1 MKFRPHFRLHRWL
14 VLLFTGSLI
23 SAMFLG
29 QVAHSL
35 DPAQLVQ
42 QGIARYEAK
51 NYAEAIK
58 TWQAALPAY
67 SKDPTNQA
75 IVLENIARAYQQAN
89 QNGEAINTWKQ
100 LIEHYRRDSNLP
112 KLSRALIEQAQL
124 YSSIGQPRQAIALL
138 CAPEIREKCTNT
150 SAVQLAQQI
159 KEDKILAA
167 AFGSLGDAYRLTG
180 DSEQAIDYLNQAL
193 ALTQNNPPYRISA
206 LNGLANAYLSRARLF
221 SRRAESAEARAPRVS
236 TGEFTP
242 QGESARLTQAAKA
255 DEKQAIKK
263 LEESRTLAQ
272 SQQDYS
278 GEVRSLLSLIPIY
291 IRDKDP
297 LASSLL
303 QPAIELL
310 DKVPQDRARIYA
322 TIDLARYSEDPVQ
335 AETLL
340 KTAIDLSTQLQDNR
354 AKSFAL
360 GELGMLYEKQE
371 KFEDALKWTREAVFA
386 AAKIQ
391 DAKDSLYLW
400 EWQIGRLLAREI
412 KNTKAAIAAYERAV
426 QTLEEIRSDILSTN
440 ADLQFD
446 FRKTVEPVYR
456 ELIALRVRPES
467 TSSQLKQ
474 QKTEPSQ
481 PVQSRENIARV
492 LTTIES
498 LRLAELQNYFGND
511 CVIAEIRRSPNN
523 VTTEAGRIDLI
534 QQVVANST
542 QNRKTAI
549 FHHILLPKQL
559 IVVLSLPDQEQHTI
573 SVSME
578 EEDMRDKITKFRQG
592 LERVSAK
599 EGFDQTLAKSLYQDL
614 IQPVASYLKDN
625 IDTLLFVQ
633 DGLLRSI
640 PMAALHDGQQYLIQK
655 YMVVTAPSLS
665 SIDVTPFDRSN
676 LRALALGVTE
686 SVTLQDTKQIYRK
699 LDSADSELKS
709 VLAELPGSQRFDLR
723 KDNLRNLIKA
733 YPYPIIHFTTHG
745 QFGADP
751 KDTFLV
757 TGDGQRLTIVD
768 FEQILRERSDTRTP
782 IELLMLTACQTGTGD
797 DRAILG
803 LAGVAIQA
811 GVKSALASLWFIND
825 EQAAAIVQQFYH
837 NLRKPGVS
845 KAKAIQKA
853 QIDLIDKSVHPGYW
867 SALILVGNWL

>member
-1 MKFRPHFRLHRWL
+1 MKFRPRFRLHRWL

-23 SAMFLG
+23 SITLLG
-29 QVAHSL
+29 QVAHPI
-35 DPAQLVQ
+35 DPAQLVR
-42 QGIARYEAK
+42 QGITQYEAK
-51 NYAEAIK
+51 QYSEAIK
-58 TWQAALPAY
+58 TWKTALPAY
-67 SKDPTNQA
+67 SKDPTNRA
-75 IVLENIARAYQQAN
+75 IVLENIARASQQAN
-89 QNGEAINTWKQ
+89 ENGEAITTWGQ

-112 KLSRALIEQAQL
+112 KLSRALIEQAQI

-138 CAPEIREKCTNT
+138 CAPESKGECTNH
-150 SAVQLAQQI
+150 SAVQLAQQL
-159 KEDKILAA
+159 KENNILAA
-167 AFGSLGDAYRLTG
+167 AYGSLGDAYRLTG
-180 DSEQAIDYLNQAL
+180 DFNPAINYLNKTL
-193 ALTQNNPPYRISA
+193 ELTQTNPSYRISA
-206 LNGLANAYLSRARLF
+206 LNGLANAYLSRARL
-221 SRRAESAEARAPRVS
+221 SYRRAESAEARAPRIS
-236 TGEFTP
+236 TSEFTT
-242 QGESARLTQAAKA
+242 QTEADRLTQTAKD
-255 DEKQAIKK
+255 DENKAIKN
-263 LEESRTLAQ
+263 LEESRALAQ
-272 SQQDYS
+272 AQRDYS

-291 IRDKDP
+291 IRNKDP

-303 QPAIELL
+303 QSAIPLL
-310 DKVPQDRARIYA
+310 EQVPQDRSRIYA
-322 TIDLARYSEDPVQ
+322 TIDLAKYSEDPIQ

-340 KTAIDLSTQLQDNR
+340 KSAITLSNQLQDDR

-360 GELGMLYEKQE
+360 GELGMLYERRGQ
-371 KFEDALKWTREAVFA
+371 FEDALKWTRYAVLA
-386 AAKIQ
+386 ADQRK

-400 EWQIGRLLAREI
+400 EWQIGRLLKET
-412 KNTKAAIAAYERAV
+412 KNTKPAIAAYERAV

-446 FRKTVEPVYR
+446 FRKAVEPVYR
-456 ELIALRVRPES
+456 ELIALRVKPEV
-467 TSSQLKQ
+467 TVSQLKQ

-481 PVQSRENIARV
+481 PVQSRETIARV

-511 CVIAEIRRSPNN
+511 CVIAEIRRSPNT
-523 VTTEAGRIDLI
+523 VTTEQARIDLI
-534 QQVVANST
+534 QQIVANST

-549 FHHILLPKQL
+549 LNHILLPKQL
-559 IVVLSLPDQEQHTI
+559 IVVLSLPNQEPRTV
-573 SVSME
+573 SVPIE
-578 EEDMRDKITKFRQG
+578 EEEMRKKITEFRQG
-592 LERVSAK
+592 LEQVSARD
-599 EGFDQTLAKSLYQDL
+599 GFNPTIAQSLYKDL
-614 IQPVASYLKDN
+614 IKPIASYLTD

-655 YMVVTAPSLS
+655 YMIVTAPSLS

-686 SVTLQDTKQIYRK
+686 AITLPNNKIYPA
-699 LDSADSELKS
+699 LDYADDELQS
-709 VLAELPGSQRFDLR
+709 VLTELPGSQRFDFR
-723 KDNLRNLIKA
+723 KDNIRDLIKT

-751 KDTFLV
+751 QDTFLV
-757 TGDGQRLTIVD
+757 TGDGQRLTIVE
-768 FEQILRERSDTRTP
+768 FEEILRERSNTRTP

-825 EQAAAIVQQFYH
+825 EKAATIVQEFYH
-837 NLRKPGVS
+837 NLRQPGVS
-845 KAKAIQKA
+845 KAKAIQLA
-853 QIDLIDKSVHPGYW
+853 QQELIAGGTHPGYW

>member
-14 VLLFTGSLI
+14 ILLFTGSLI

-42 QGIARYEAK
+42 QGIAQYEAK

-100 LIEHYRRDSNLP
+100 LIAHYRRDSNLP

-124 YSSIGQPRQAIALL
+124 YSSIGQPRQAISLL
-138 CAPEIREKCTNT
+138 CTSESKGECTNH

-159 KEDKILAA
+159 KENNILAA
-167 AFGSLGDAYRLTG
+167 AYGSLGDAYRLTG
-180 DSEQAIDYLNQAL
+180 EFNPAIDYLNKAL
-193 ALTQNNPPYRISA
+193 DLTQNNPPYRISA
-206 LNGLANAYLSRARLF
+206 LNGLANAHLSRARL
-221 SRRAESAEARAPRVS
+221 SYRRAESAKARAPRIATS
-236 TGEFTP
+236 EFTT
-242 QGESARLTQAAKA
+242 QNEVDRLTQAAKK
-255 DEKQAIKK
+255 DEDEAIKK
-263 LEESRTLAQ
+263 LEESRILAQ
-272 SQQDYS
+272 AQRDDS
-278 GEVRSLLSLIPIY
+278 GQLRSLLSLISIA
-291 IRDKDP
+291 IRNKDP

-303 QPAIELL
+303 QSAIPLL
-310 DKVPQDRARIYA
+310 EQVPQDRSRIYA
-322 TIDLARYSEDPVQ
+322 TIDLAKYSEDPIQ
-335 AETLL
+335 SETLL
-340 KTAIDLSTQLQDNR
+340 KTAIALSTQLQDNR

-360 GELGMLYEKQE
+360 GELGMLYEKRKQ
-371 KFEDALKWTREAVFA
+371 FEDALKWTRQAVLA
-386 AAKIQ
+386 AEQRQ
-391 DAKDSLYLW
+391 DSKDSLYLW
-400 EWQIGRLLAREI
+400 EWQIGRLLKET
-412 KNTKAAIAAYERAV
+412 KNTKPAIAAYERAV

-467 TSSQLKQ
+467 TSGQLKQ

-523 VTTEAGRIDLI
+523 VTTEEGRIDLI

-573 SVSME
+573 SVSIE
-578 EEDMRDKITKFRQG
+578 EEEMRKKITKFRQG

-614 IQPVASYLKDN
+614 IQPVAPYLKDN

-640 PMAALHDGQQYLIQK
+640 PMSALHDGQQYLIQK

-745 QFGADP
+745 QFGSDP

-811 GVKSALASLWFIND
+811 GVKSALASLWFVND
-825 EQAAAIVQQFYH
+825 EQAAAIVQAFYH
-837 NLRKPGVS
+837 NLRQPGVS
-845 KAKAIQKA
+845 KAKAIQNA
-853 QIDLIDKSVHPGYW
+853 QIELIDKSVHPGYW